1 MASIRTASSRAL
13 KIAAGSTRHIHK
25 TSTAANPSAILTANA
40 YLPRSI
46 ADLKSEC
53 RKRKLKVSGTKAE
66 LIARLNGND
75 ILNSQSFSTAAK
87 PTRKTPTQSINT
99 SISPPTQ
106 SLHTFKST
114 SSLQAYHDTS
124 TIDLALLPPLEP
136 SPQRQESI
144 RVPLLP
150 DLFYPQR
157 SGANATA
164 TETPDTVIRPEISTM
179 AHSGTHIS
187 APSAMSEV
195 TDNAAADIDPFD
207 LSKKVTVAASKMT
220 GLPVEEL
227 ERPGVLRELWEGFL
241 DDLLGKKTVQ
251 R

>member
-1 MASIRTASSRAL
+1 MPPTRIVFSRAVNN
-13 KIAAGSTRHIHK
+13 ITAGNRRQIHK
-25 TSTAANPSAILTANA
+25 TRAVANPSAVLTTNA
-40 YLPRSI
+40 YLPRSL
-46 ADLKSEC
+46 ADLKEPIVLTNA
-53 RKRKLKVSGTKAE
+53 KL
-66 LIARLNGND
+66 IDRLSGND
-75 ILNSQSFSTAAK
+75 ILKSHTFSTAVIPVTKRPIPIVTATIPSPI
-87 PTRKTPTQSINT
+87 PTLR
-99 SISPPTQ
+99 
-106 SLHTFKST
+106 TFKST
-114 SSLQAYHDTS
+114 SPLQAAHDTS

-136 SPQRQESI
+136 SPQRQEWI

-157 SGANATA
+157 SGANAA
-164 TETPDTVIRPEISTM
+164 DTETPDTVIRPEISTA

-195 TDNAAADIDPFD
+195 SDNAAADIDPYD
-207 LSKKVTVAASKMT
+207 LSQKVTVAASKMT

-227 ERPGVLRELWEGFL
+227 REPGIFRELWEGFL